1 MIWFACWVDKS
12 GMKFI
17 LVINKINVFI
27 RASVIGLLS
36 LFICQQ
42 ATAFDNFVVKD
53 IQVIGLQRIDLGT
66 ALNYLPVVSGET
78 IDVQRS
84 AVIIRAMFKT
94 GFFDDVRLAVDQG
107 ILQVIVKERPAIAD
121 LKISGNEDIETEQLI
136 QALEGIGLSEGR
148 VFNRSALDKVEREL
162 ERQYNSQGKYSV
174 EIKST
179 VSALDD
185 NRVDVFIEIDEG
197 AVARIRHIN
206 VVGNDVYAESLLLGL
221 MKLTDDASW
230 FSDDDQYSSQV
241 LAADLEALR
250 SHYLDNGYVNFSVDS
265 TQVSITPDKQ
275 AVYIT
280 INISEGDQYIVDK
293 VALSG
298 ELVLSEDE
306 LKQLLL
312 VKDGDI
318 FSRKKIAMTT
328 TAISAALG
336 EAGYAFANVNAVP
349 EVDKAQRRINLSFFV
364 APGKRV
370 YVRRINI
377 SGNLKSSDEV
387 VRREFRQ
394 MEGGWIST
402 VKINRS
408 RVRLQRL
415 GFFEEVNI
423 ETPAV
428 PGTDDQVDI
437 NVSVSERPSGTL
449 MAGIGYGQV
458 QGFLINASIS
468 QNNFLGTGSKLSA
481 NVNNSSVNN
490 VYSFSYTNPYYT
502 KEGVSRGFKV
512 FYSETDAAAADVADY
527 TTDVYGASVTYGVPL
542 NEYDRA
548 SVSLGYENTQ
558 VNTSNLTPQDF
569 IDYLNAN
576 ADSFDILN
584 LSASWTHDTRNRAI
598 FADSGGIINIKGEAA
613 LPGSGLQFY
622 KLSSRSQRYFPIADD
637 YIFML
642 KGDFAYGD
650 SYGDTTGLPFYERYY
665 TGGAQSVR
673 GYRGNSL
680 GPRVNGNPEGGALKL
695 VANAELIFPVPFAES
710 GRNFRMSAFVDGGN
724 VFAAPEGIGFSDLKD
739 VPGVMERLRYSAGFT
754 AIWMTP
760 VAPLTFSYAWALND
774 EIGDE
779 TEQFQ
784 FTLGAFFF

>member
-1 MIWFACWVDKS
+1 
-12 GMKFI
+12 MKFI
-17 LVINKINVFI
+17 SVNFKCAAFI
-27 RASVIGLLS
+27 RVGVVGLLS
-36 LFICQQ
+36 LFMFNQ
-42 ATAFDNFVVKD
+42 AAAFDSFTVKD
-53 IQVIGLQRIDLGT
+53 IRIVGLQRIDLGT

-78 IDVQRS
+78 VDAQRS
-84 AVIIRAMFKT
+84 AAIIKAMFKT
-94 GFFDDVRLAVDQG
+94 GFFDDVRLAVDDG
-107 ILQVIVKERPAIAD
+107 ILQVNVKERPAIAD
-121 LKISGNEDIETEQLI
+121 LKITGNEDIETEQLLK
-136 QALEGIGLSEGR
+136 ALDGIGLSEGR

-206 VVGNDVYAESLLLGL
+206 IVGNDVFDDSSLLELI
-221 MKLTDDASW
+221 KLTDDPSW
-230 FSDDDQYSSQV
+230 FSDDDQYSSQI

-250 SHYLDNGYVNFSVDS
+250 SHYLDNGYVDFGVDS

-280 INISEGDQYIVDK
+280 INISEGEQYVVDK
-293 VALSG
+293 VALGG
-298 ELVLSEDE
+298 ELVLDEDE
-306 LKQLLL
+306 LNALLL
-312 VKDGDI
+312 TKGGEV

-336 EAGYAFANVNAVP
+336 EAGYAFANVNAAP
-349 EVDKAQRRINLSFFV
+349 EVDKENRRINLTFFV

-377 SGNLKSSDEV
+377 SGNLKSYDEV

-402 VKINRS
+402 AKINRS

-428 PGTDDQVDI
+428 PGSDDQVDI

-458 QGFLINASIS
+458 QGFLVNASVS
-468 QNNFLGTGSKLSA
+468 QNNFLGTGSQLSA
-481 NVNNSSVNN
+481 NINNSSVNN
-490 VYSFSYTNPYYT
+490 VYSFSFTNPYYT
-502 KEGVSRGFKV
+502 KEGVSRGFRV
-512 FYSETDAAAADVADY
+512 FYSETDAAQANVADY
-527 TTDVYGASVTYGVPL
+527 TTDVYGASMTYGIPL

-548 SVSLGYENTQ
+548 SLSLGYENTQ
-558 VNTSNLTPQDF
+558 VNTSSLTPQDF
-569 IDYLNAN
+569 VDYLNAN

-598 FADSGGIINIKGEAA
+598 FADRGGVVNVKSEVA

-622 KLSSRSQRYFPIADD
+622 KISSRSQRYFPLAEDF
-637 YIFML
+637 IFML
-642 KGDFAYGD
+642 KGDVAYGD
-650 SYGDTTGLPFYERYY
+650 SYGDTTALPFYERYY

-680 GPRVNGNPEGGALKL
+680 GPQLNGNPEGGALKL

-710 GRNFRMSAFVDGGN
+710 GKNFRMSAFVDGGN
-724 VFAAPEGIGFSDLKD
+724 VFSAQKGVDFSDLKD
-739 VPGVMERLRYSAGFT
+739 FPGVMEKLRYSAGFT

-774 EIGDE
+774 EPGDE
-779 TEQFQ
+779 IEQFQ